1 MEEIVRA
8 AGRGAVQ
15 VLCLVSQRTDKPCH
29 GLHAESGDPNSKG
42 AHPRKNRDA
51 QKTMD
56 ALLASPDGADV
67 VGTNPAQCWRTN
79 AASATQPDKA

>member
-1 MEEIVRA
+1 MA
-8 AGRGAVQ
+8 CMLAQ
-15 VLCLVSQRTDKPCH
+15 VPPIPRVT
-29 GLHAESGDPNSKG
+29 
-42 AHPRKNRDA
+42 HPRKNHDA

-79 AASATQPDKA
+79 AASANQPDKA